1 MRFAFFLALKYIKP
15 RRSVASA
22 ITVVSILGVAL
33 GVAAVVVV
41 RSVMTGFGDEWREK
55 ILGFKPHVSIVSRH
69 DRFITGEDA
78 LAEKIRGI
86 PGVSSA
92 IAEIDSRILFS
103 RKDRVAAPVLLGLDD
118 GDLLKSMPDVRL
130 VAGSFALEPDSIVIG
145 AQLARAT
152 GVWAGDSVTVCAPPL
167 PDEVYLPRKWRV
179 SGIFSSGQYD
189 YDSGYAVASIDS
201 VRDLLGVEEG
211 AGAIHVK
218 AERPLDTE
226 AFAALVAALPVD
238 RSRYRVVTWLEADKQ
253 LFNAIAVEANMT
265 AVLLSLISVV
275 ALFCV
280 MNTLLVIGVQK
291 TPEIGLLKA
300 LGFGKGKIVE
310 VFVVHGM
317 IQCAAGLALG
327 LLASWA
333 VLANLADIV
342 AWLGR
347 MGMEVFPPEIYG
359 LDEIPHRT
367 VPSEVALA
375 VAMIFAFGLLA
386 SLVPALAAAAKDP
399 VKALGE

>member
-22 ITVVSILGVAL
+22 ITLVSILGVAL
-33 GVAAVVVV
+33 GVAAVVIV
-41 RSVMTGFGDEWREK
+41 RSVMTGFGDEWRSK
-55 ILGFKPHVSIVSRH
+55 VLGFKPHVSIVSASE
-69 DRFITGEDA
+69 RFFRGAD
-78 LAEKIRGI
+78 EKTREIRRI
-86 PGVSSA
+86 PGVASA

-103 RKDRVAAPVLLGLDD
+103 RKDRVSAPVLLGLDD

-130 VAGSFALEPDSIVIG
+130 VAGSFALEPESVVIG
-145 AQLARAT
+145 VQLARSA
-152 GVWAGDSVTVCAPPL
+152 GVWVGDSVTVCAPPL
-167 PDEVYLPRKWRV
+167 PDEVYLPRKWKV

-189 YDSGYAVASIDS
+189 YDSGYAVAPLDS

-211 AGAIHVK
+211 VGAIHVRVEK
-218 AERPLDTE
+218 PLDTE
-226 AFAALVAALPVD
+226 AYAAIVAALPFD
-238 RSRYRVVTWLEADKQ
+238 RARYRYISWFEADRQ
-253 LFNAIAVEANMT
+253 LFDAIAVETNMT
-265 AVLLSLISVV
+265 AVLMSLISIV

-300 LGFGKGKIVE
+300 LGFGKGKIVG
-310 VFVVHGM
+310 VFMVHGM
-317 IQCAAGLALG
+317 IQCTAGLTLG
-327 LLASWA
+327 LLASWG
-333 VLANLADIV
+333 VLSNLAGVV

-347 MGMEVFPPEIYG
+347 MGLEVFPPAVYG
-359 LDEIPHRT
+359 LNEIPHRT
-367 VPSEVALA
+367 IPSEVALA
-375 VAMIFAFGLLA
+375 AAMIFVFGLLA

>member
-78 LAEKIRGI
+78 LAEKIRRI